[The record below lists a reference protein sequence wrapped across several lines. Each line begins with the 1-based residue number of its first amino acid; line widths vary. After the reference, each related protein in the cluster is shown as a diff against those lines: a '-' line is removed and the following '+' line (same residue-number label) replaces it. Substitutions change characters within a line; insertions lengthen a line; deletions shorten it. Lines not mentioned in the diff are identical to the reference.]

1 MINWNLIDLV
11 LLDMDGTLLDLHFD
25 NHFWQ
30 EHVPKRFGE
39 KNGLTL
45 EMAKSQLSVKYRKA
59 EGSLDWYCVDYWS
72 RELDLDIAALKAEIN
87 HLICM
92 HPNVIEFLDRLRS
105 RHIKTILVTNAH
117 QKSLALKMDKTRL
130 AGHIDKITCAHDFG
144 LAKETTGF
152 WQIYQQSNPFNPAR
166 TLLIDDSLPVLK
178 TAQEYGI
185 AYLLGIQRPD
195 SKAEIKKSGEFDAIK
210 GFHEIMPEPV

>member
-45 EMAKSQLSVKYRKA
+45 ETAKSQLSIKYRNA

-87 HLICM
+87 HLIRI

-105 RHIKTILVTNAH
+105 HQIKTVLVTNAH

-144 LAKETTGF
+144 MAKETTGF
-152 WQIYQQSNPFNPAR
+152 WQIYQLSNPFDPAR

-195 SKAEIKKSGEFDAIK
+195 SKAEIKNSGEFEAIK